1 MVNSGYSSNKADQ
14 TDGFQESN
22 TKNQGSRDAAQEDV
36 VSNSTQPRAI
46 SESEAMAR
54 DIKEGRLSGFVGSG
68 AVFMGELNFIAMAR
82 IDGHLTGKVASEKG
96 TLIIGSD
103 GQVDANV
110 SVATAIINGEVN
122 GDIIATEHLELK
134 RTAKVVGNIQ
144 TPRLIMADGAI
155 LEGNCSMLKAKENV
169 ENKNAKPDA
178 SIAPVSTNVVKSNP
192 FLPRENKIGS
202 NPPTERKPFE
212 AVGKDAVGKDEE
224 SSNLTLNVA

>member
-1 MVNSGYSSNKADQ
+1 MDNSGHSSNNEADQ
-14 TDGFQESN
+14 NGGFQESN
-22 TKNQGSRDAAQEDV
+22 TENQNSRDAAQEDV

-54 DIKEGRLSGFVGSG
+54 DIKEGRLSGFVGSS
-68 AVFMGELNFIAMAR
+68 AVFTGELNFIAMAR
-82 IDGHLTGKVASEKG
+82 IDGHLTGKVTSEKG

-122 GDIIATEHLELK
+122 GDIIAVDHLELK

-155 LEGNCSMLKAKENV
+155 IEGNCSMLKAKDNV
-169 ENKNAKPDA
+169 ETHNPNPGA
-178 SIAPVSTNVVKSNP
+178 SIAPVSTKVVKSDP
-192 FLPRENKIGS
+192 LLPRENKTGS
-202 NPPTERKPFE
+202 NPPTEKKPFE
-212 AVGKDAVGKDEE
+212 AVGKDEK
-224 SSNLTLNVA
+224 SSEFALEVV